1 MRRSPQQ
8 GLGMQITYYDPHSN
22 YIIIAAAIG
31 VASKRQVHWSSHT
44 AAIGVALDATT
55 PNPFQAAA
63 TGVALIYLA
72 IEID

>member
-8 GLGMQITYYDPHSN
+8 GLEMQLTYYDPHSN

-31 VASKRQVHWSSHT
+31 VAFKRQVHPSSQS

-63 TGVALIYLA
+63 TGVALIA
-72 IEID
+72 IEIN